1 MGKIMYYGMIVY
13 QDDEPSDLELF
24 DDLETAIE
32 YFQESIDMRLDGVLG
47 DVYRIA
53 YGRIKDCK
61 RIPINAIK
69 FN

>member
-1 MGKIMYYGMIVY
+1 MYYGMIVY

-32 YFQESIDMRLDGVLG
+32 YFQESVDMRLDGALG

-53 YGRIKDCK
+53 YGRIKDGK
-61 RIPINAIK
+61 RIPINSIK

>member
-1 MGKIMYYGMIVY
+1 MYYGIIVY

-32 YFQESIDMRLDGVLG
+32 YFQESIDMRLDGALG

-53 YGRIKDCK
+53 YGRIKHGK
-61 RIPINAIK
+61 RIPINSIK
-69 FN
+69 FD

>member
-1 MGKIMYYGMIVY
+1 MYYGMIVY

-32 YFQESIDMRLDGVLG
+32 YFQESVDMRLDGALG

-53 YGRIKDCK
+53 YGRIKNGK
-61 RIPINAIK
+61 RIPINSIK

>member
-1 MGKIMYYGMIVY
+1 MYYGMIVY
-13 QDDEPSDLELF
+13 QDDEPSDIELF

-53 YGRIKDCK
+53 YGRIKDGK
-61 RIPINAIK
+61 RIPINAMK

>member
-1 MGKIMYYGMIVY
+1 MYYGMIVY
-13 QDDEPSDLELF
+13 NDDEPSDIELF
-24 DDLETAIE
+24 DDVETAIE

-53 YGRIKDCK
+53 YGRIKDGK
-61 RIPINAIK
+61 RIPINSIK